1 MLTRKEFQALAKD
14 VATIVDTYA
23 RTQAAID
30 AAKVCAKFNPR
41 FDYGRFYQACGV
53 VVSC

>member
-1 MLTRKEFQALAKD
+1 MMTKKDFQAMSKD

-41 FDYGRFYQACGV
+41 FDYARFYQACGV
-53 VVSC
+53 VVAL